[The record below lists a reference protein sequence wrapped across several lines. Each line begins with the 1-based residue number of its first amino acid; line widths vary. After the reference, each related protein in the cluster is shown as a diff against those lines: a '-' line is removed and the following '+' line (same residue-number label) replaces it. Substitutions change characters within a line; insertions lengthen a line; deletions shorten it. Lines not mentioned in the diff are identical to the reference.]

1 MNRCFNDNEINILWD
16 MFILDYPDASR
27 STKSQVVKKWKTGT
41 YANTVNANAI
51 ALKYL
56 NQLELKQKTESE
68 WDKIDEGWRDLDEA
82 HREYGKAE
90 AKRVS
95 EQEGL
100 DRNKRSHE
108 KTKESNDQMREI
120 IKLMR
125 TQLIEEMGDFQY
137 YRWVDSH
144 FNREYKSSFGL

>member
-16 MFILDYPDASR
+16 MFILDYPGASR
-27 STKSQVVKKWKTGT
+27 STKSQVAKKWKTGT
-41 YANTVNANAI
+41 YASTVNANAI

-56 NQLELKQKTESE
+56 NQLEQKQKEE
-68 WDKIDEGWRDLDEA
+68 KFWDEMDEAQRDLNE
-82 HREYGKAE
+82 EYRDLGIAR
-90 AKRVS
+90 AKLAG
-95 EQEGL
+95 EQECL